1 MLAKKYMVAELV
13 DWFGNAIEFKN
24 ETDETVVATVT
35 VNDVAI
41 RKWALQYG
49 LHIKILSPQS
59 LVEEIKQDI
68 KNVANNYDI

>member
-1 MLAKKYMVAELV
+1 MVAELV

-24 ETDETVVATVT
+24 ETDETVVAIVT

-49 LHIKILSPQS
+49 LHIKILRPQS

>member
-24 ETDETVVATVT
+24 ETDETVVAIVT

-49 LHIKILSPQS
+49 LHIKILRPQS